1 MIKALLIIDL
11 QNDYFPGG
19 SNPLHGSEAAALNAG
34 LLLNDFR
41 TKGLPVIHIQHI
53 AARPTATFFLPGMV
67 GAEIHASVK
76 PIDGEPVIVKHT
88 PNSFQGTDLLKQLQ
102 ALEVEQLVICG
113 MMTHMCVDS
122 TTRAAKDF
130 GFDCILIGDACAT
143 KALQFEGHG
152 VPATEAQ
159 ATMLAALSYYY
170 STVMSTGQYLIKEG

>member
-1 MIKALLIIDL
+1 MKQALLIIDL

-19 SNPLHGSEAAALNAG
+19 SNPLPGAEEAARNTG

-53 AARPTATFFLPGMV
+53 ATRPTATFFLPGTT
-67 GAEIHASVK
+67 GAEIHTSVK
-76 PIDGEPVIVKHT
+76 PLKGEKVIIKHT
-88 PNSFQGTDLLKQLQ
+88 PNSFQGTGLLEQLRSWE
-102 ALEVEQLVICG
+102 LEQLVICG

-143 KALQFEGHG
+143 KALQFNGHT
-152 VPATEAQ
+152 VPATEVQ
-159 ATMLAALSYYY
+159 ASLLAALSYYY
-170 STVMSTGQYLIKEG
+170 TTVKTTAQFLINEV

>member
-1 MIKALLIIDL
+1 MKQALLIIDL

-19 SNPLHGSEAAALNAG
+19 SNPLHGAEEAASNAS

-41 TKGLPVIHIQHI
+41 YKGLPVIHIQHI
-53 AARPTATFFLPGMV
+53 STRPTATFFLPGTT

-76 PIDGEPVIVKHT
+76 PLFEETVIVKHT
-88 PNSFQGTDLLKQLQ
+88 PNSFQGTELLEQLRT
-102 ALEVEQLVICG
+102 LGVKQLVICG

-143 KALQFEGHG
+143 KALQFEGHT
-152 VPATEAQ
+152 VPATEVQ
-159 ATMLAALSYYY
+159 ATLLAALSYYY
-170 STVMSTGQYLIKEG
+170 TTVKTTAQYLKNE

>member
-1 MIKALLIIDL
+1 MKTALIIIDL

-19 SNPLHGSEAAALNAG
+19 SNPLPGAEDAARNAN

-53 AARPTATFFLPGMV
+53 ATRPTATFFLPGTV

-76 PIDGEPVIVKHT
+76 PLEDEKVIVKHT
-88 PNSFQGTDLLKQLQ
+88 PNSFQGTGLLEQLRVW
-102 ALEVEQLVICG
+102 EVDKLVICG

-130 GFDCILIGDACAT
+130 GFNCILIGDACAT
-143 KALQFEGHG
+143 KALQFEGHT
-152 VPATEAQ
+152 VPASEVQ
-159 ATMLAALSYYY
+159 ASLLAALSYYY
-170 STVMSTGQYLIKEG
+170 STVKTTGQYLNNE